1 MNSIPSQV
9 NSKIDQVLQ
18 KSDSLLKPV
27 LDNKFALAA
36 ITLVLAVNVVN
47 TFNLE
52 SIVGTDLINSNL
64 PQVVKPFLYNKVVK
78 YVSLFLVV
86 LFLTKDIKKAVLITL
101 IAFIVMRIF
110 FNENFDNITT
120 DVYPGCVNVTVA
132 DLLALFDGNETEL
145 RKSMYKLS
153 IPLNLTLT
161 DANAPKIASYF
172 VTHGKKITDSCT
184 QPM

>member
-27 LDNKFALAA
+27 LSNKFALAA
-36 ITLVLAVNVVN
+36 IITILSLNVVN

-52 SIVGTDLINSNL
+52 SYIGTDLINSNV
-64 PQVVKPFLYNKVVK
+64 PEVVKPFLYNKIVK
-78 YVSLFLVV
+78 YASLFLVV
-86 LFLTKDIKKAVLITL
+86 LLITKDIKKAVLITL
-101 IAFIVMRIF
+101 IAVVVMHLF
-110 FNENFDNITT
+110 FNENFDDITT

-132 DLLALFDGNETEL
+132 DLLALFDGNEAEL
-145 RKSMYKLS
+145 RKSMYQLS
-153 IPLNLTLT
+153 IPLNLTLN

-172 VTHGKKITDSCT
+172 VNHGKKITESCQ